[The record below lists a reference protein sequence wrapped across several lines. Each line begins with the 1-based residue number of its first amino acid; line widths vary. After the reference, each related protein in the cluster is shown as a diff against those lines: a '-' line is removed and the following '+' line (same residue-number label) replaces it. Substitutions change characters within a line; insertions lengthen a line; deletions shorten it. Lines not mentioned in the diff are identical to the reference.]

1 MNIGIVIII
10 VLVTGIG
17 FLAFYL
23 IRTQFAIG
31 KEDSLAG
38 LIKNGKL
45 QKAVSSARSIIEKDD
60 RNAEARYYLGLAYF
74 LQNRRDLAYRE
85 YKIVNQIGVSGRLIP
100 EEEFRTTMAQL
111 YAENNE
117 SQEALKEYVLL
128 IKLNPKKSDYYCEAG
143 KLFVGEN
150 RPDLAEQ
157 YLKRASNLSPR
168 DSRFH
173 FELGNHYYRL
183 KKAKEARTEL
193 ETAVKC
199 DPNNAQACFALGRLQ
214 KDTKDYAG
222 ALGSFEK
229 AAREGDFKIR
239 ALTERG
245 NCYLAMRSPDKA
257 APELE
262 RAVQNI
268 TDESQSDSLYAR
280 YFLGLC
286 YEEKEEP
293 EKAVVQFNKI
303 YGIKK
308 NFRDVGEK
316 LTRYQYLMG
325 PDSNESKKRT

>member
-1 MNIGIVIII
+1 MNIWIVIII

-17 FLAFYL
+17 LLAFYL
-23 IRTQFAIG
+23 IKTQFTMG

-38 LIKNGKL
+38 LIKSGKL
-45 QKAVSSARSIIEKDD
+45 QKVVSSARSIIGKDD
-60 RNAEARYYLGLAYF
+60 RKVEARYYLGLAYF

-85 YKIVNQIGVSGRLIP
+85 YKIVNQIGIAGKLVP
-100 EEEFRTTMAQL
+100 EEEFRTVMAQL
-111 YAENNE
+111 YVENNE

-143 KLFVGEN
+143 KLFGEEN
-150 RPDLAEQ
+150 RQDLAEQ
-157 YLKRASNLSPR
+157 YLRRASDLSPR

-173 FELGNHYYRL
+173 FELGNHYYRM
-183 KKAKEARTEL
+183 KKAKEARSEL

-199 DPNNAQACFALGRLQ
+199 DPNNAQACFVLGRLQ

-245 NCYLAMRSPDKA
+245 NCYLAMKSPEKA
-257 APELE
+257 LPELE

-286 YEEKEEP
+286 YEEKNEL

-316 LTRYQYLMG
+316 LTRYQFLMDA
-325 PDSNESKKRT
+325 DSSGAKKRT